1 MTFFQEKHNI
11 LPSSAKSYSRKFYN
25 LLKSIGSGLTSATA
39 YDTAWA
45 ARLHAVAPEL
55 AQSAVKW
62 LRSHQLSDGSWGTD
76 KFVYHHERVI
86 CTLISIIALAE
97 NGCAEDAVR
106 IRTGAAAI
114 DHHLAHLV
122 NDKSGET
129 IAFEMLFPTLMMRA
143 KQLRIVPRGKTT
155 LFNSMHQMRAQKI
168 AHAPGK
174 MISRHVTMSFS
185 AEMAGEDGLH
195 LLDVHNLQETNGSVG
210 YSPSATAYYLL
221 HIDPQNINAQQYL
234 QRTFV
239 NGGLPNVAT
248 IDIFERAWSLWNLA
262 ITGSIGKQLWRAA
275 QPHLDYLEK
284 AWVPGKGAGTAI
296 DWTLKDG
303 DGTSMVYEV
312 LQRYGRSVDI
322 DGLLHYETDTHFRT
336 FQLES
341 NASTSTNIHAY
352 GALRHAGLPATH
364 QTVQKVAN
372 YLKTRCTTQGYWV
385 DKWHAS
391 PYYPTSH
398 LIIAAAGYQD
408 HLATKAIDW
417 IYNTQKPDGSWGYY
431 VSTAEETAYCLQA
444 LAIWQA
450 AGHYVPSITIRKGYH
465 WLNEYLHPPYTPL
478 WIGKCLYTPPL
489 VVQSTIMSALMLAEK
504 SINTVLSN

>member
-1 MTFFQEKHNI
+1 MTYFQEKHNTFTFAAESH
-11 LPSSAKSYSRKFYN
+11 PQKFHN
-25 LLKSIGSGLTSATA
+25 LLKTIGPGITSATA

-45 ARLHAVAPEL
+45 ARLHAVTPEL
-55 AQSAVKW
+55 AQSAINW
-62 LRSHQLSDGSWGTD
+62 LRTHQLDDGSWGTD

-86 CTLISIIALAE
+86 CTLIAIIALAE
-97 NGCAEDAVR
+97 NGWSEDELR
-106 IRTGAAAI
+106 IRAGASAI
-114 DHHLAHLV
+114 DHHLAYLV

-129 IAFEMLFPTLMMRA
+129 IAFEMVFPTLMMRA
-143 KQLRIVPRGKTT
+143 KQLGIIPRGKTT
-155 LFNSMHQMRAQKI
+155 LFNSMHQTRAHKI
-168 AHAPGK
+168 ARSPGN

-221 HIDPQNINAQQYL
+221 HIDPQNMDAQKYL

-239 NGGLPNVAT
+239 NGGLPDVAT

-262 ITGSIGKQLWRAA
+262 VAGCVNEPLWQAA
-275 QPHLDYLEK
+275 QPHLDHLEK
-284 AWVPGKGAGTAI
+284 AWMPGKGAGTAI
-296 DWTLKDG
+296 GWTLKDG

-312 LQRYGRSVDI
+312 LRRYGRSVDL

-341 NASTSTNIHAY
+341 NASTSTNIHAFS
-352 GALRHAGLPATH
+352 ALRHAGLSPTH
-364 QTVQKVAN
+364 QTVQKVAD
-372 YLKTRCTTQGYWV
+372 YLKTSCTTQGYWV

-408 HLATKAIDW
+408 HLVTKAVDW
-417 IYNTQKPDGSWGYY
+417 IYHTQKPDGSWGYFL
-431 VSTAEETAYCLQA
+431 STAEETAYCLQA
-444 LAIWQA
+444 LSIWQE
-450 AGHYVPSITIRKGYH
+450 AGHYVPSIIIRKGYN
-465 WLNEYLHPPYTPL
+465 WLNEHVDPPYPPL
-478 WIGKCLYTPPL
+478 WIGKCLYSPPL
-489 VVQSTIMSALMLAEK
+489 VVQSTIISALMLAER
-504 SINTVLSN
+504 SVNTVLSK